1 MRSDFGG
8 WNEDPVNKFEAG
20 RTSEEQAA
28 FEFVK
33 ELAWWRQT
41 QQWLGDSQLMHFI
54 PQNGV
59 YVYFRYDA
67 LGNKVMVALNPQ
79 NKEVELSLEPYSEML
94 PDDADLDLLMSNGAK
109 IEDGGTVSLP
119 GKSYALIRV
128 F

>member
-1 MRSDFGG
+1 
-8 WNEDPVNKFEAG
+8 
-20 RTSEEQAA
+20 
-28 FEFVK
+28 
-33 ELAWWRQT
+33 
-41 QQWLGDSQLMHFI
+41 MHFI

-79 NKEVELSLEPYSEML
+79 NKDVELSLEPYSEML
-94 PDDADLDLLMSNGAK
+94 PDDADLGLLMSNGAK